1 MRKTL
6 LTLALTAFVGPVFAK
21 PASESVAPLLK
32 AGTSEAEAAVW
43 ATRFLTHFHY
53 KQTPLDDAMSE
64 QIFKRYLD
72 ALDGDR
78 LFFTQADIDKF
89 GAYKDKLDDAIYDQD
104 LAAPYAIF
112 NIYEQRVGERVAYAR
127 ALLAKGFDF
136 SKDESYQYERDK
148 APWAKDEAEVNDFWR
163 KRIKNDWLRLKLAN
177 KAEKDIRE
185 TLDKRY
191 ANYLD
196 RVHQL
201 NSEDVFQTFMNA
213 YASSIEPHTNYLG
226 PRASE
231 NFDIAMKLSL
241 EGIGAVLQRDDDY
254 TAIREIVPGGP
265 AALSK
270 QVKVG
275 DRIVGVGQGE
285 NGPIADVVGWRL
297 DDVVDKI
304 RGAKD
309 TTVRLEVLPADAGPD
324 GKHFTLALVRKKVSI
339 EEQAAKKSVIEVKD
353 TTRTRRIGVISLP
366 TFYQDF
372 DARRRGDRDYKS
384 ATRDVERLLVE
395 LKADKVDGVI
405 VDLRNNG
412 GGSLTEATDLTGL
425 FIDKGPVVQVRN
437 AGGQVESE
445 SDTRSGMT
453 WDGPLAVL
461 VNRASASASEIF
473 AAAIQ
478 DYGRG
483 VIIGEPTFGKG
494 TVQNLVDLDDVAH
507 NEKPMFGEVKMT
519 IAQFFRINGG
529 STQLRGVTP
538 DISFPLTVDAKD
550 FGESSYDNALPW
562 TSIAPAKYQAVAD
575 LKPIVPLLA
584 ERHGGRVADNGEWK
598 NFESDLADARQLRES
613 KTISLNEQV
622 RRKERDE
629 QEAKRKAREVAMG
642 HATPDADPAAKTV
655 QKIAADAKDKAVAG
669 NTKRVEV
676 DPAKPAAK
684 PGTEAPRSDDGD
696 TALAQDDGLQ
706 PDERGINTDIARE
719 KEAKEK
725 RDIILDEAAHILADE
740 IGLIRADTKLAA
752 QVLPRGVN
760 VPTEVN

>member
-6 LTLALTAFVGPVFAK
+6 LTLALTALVGPVFAK
-21 PASESVAPLLK
+21 PASESAAPLLK

-89 GAYKDKLDDAIYDQD
+89 SAYKDKLDDAIYDQD
-104 LAAPYAIF
+104 LAGPYAIF

-270 QVKVG
+270 QIKIG

-285 NGPIADVVGWRL
+285 NGPIADVVGGASTTSSTRSAAPRTPPCASKSCRPMQVPTASTSRWRWCA
-297 DDVVDKI
+297 
-304 RGAKD
+304 RRSAS
-309 TTVRLEVLPADAGPD
+309 RN
-324 GKHFTLALVRKKVSI
+324 RRRRSR
-339 EEQAAKKSVIEVKD
+339 SSRS
-353 TTRTRRIGVISLP
+353 RTRR
-366 TFYQDF
+366 
-372 DARRRGDRDYKS
+372 AR
-384 ATRDVERLLVE
+384 A
-395 LKADKVDGVI
+395 
-405 VDLRNNG
+405 
-412 GGSLTEATDLTGL
+412 
-425 FIDKGPVVQVRN
+425 
-437 AGGQVESE
+437 
-445 SDTRSGMT
+445 
-453 WDGPLAVL
+453 
-461 VNRASASASEIF
+461 ASA
-473 AAAIQ
+473 
-478 DYGRG
+478 
-483 VIIGEPTFGKG
+483 
-494 TVQNLVDLDDVAH
+494 
-507 NEKPMFGEVKMT
+507 
-519 IAQFFRINGG
+519 
-529 STQLRGVTP
+529 
-538 DISFPLTVDAKD
+538 
-550 FGESSYDNALPW
+550 
-562 TSIAPAKYQAVAD
+562 
-575 LKPIVPLLA
+575 
-584 ERHGGRVADNGEWK
+584 
-598 NFESDLADARQLRES
+598 
-613 KTISLNEQV
+613 
-622 RRKERDE
+622 
-629 QEAKRKAREVAMG
+629 
-642 HATPDADPAAKTV
+642 
-655 QKIAADAKDKAVAG
+655 
-669 NTKRVEV
+669 
-676 DPAKPAAK
+676 
-684 PGTEAPRSDDGD
+684 
-696 TALAQDDGLQ
+696 
-706 PDERGINTDIARE
+706 
-719 KEAKEK
+719 
-725 RDIILDEAAHILADE
+725 
-740 IGLIRADTKLAA
+740 
-752 QVLPRGVN
+752 
-760 VPTEVN
+760 